1 MMLCIPSWC
10 CVYRSDLVWTG
21 PTAFV
26 SGRPRAS
33 WDDTAGR
40 KELVDVAAEFV
51 DVKRKAEERCSR
63 LEVLLCKIL
72 FVYRVLIRRGVCW
85 FYYYLSLIVLTCRC
99 ILSRSWVFEMITL
112 AYKINIPLTFVW
124 ENGGVLSFHR
134 LRINHPEL
142 IYEEAL
148 HPTYVAL
155 FAPSPKAEKSPYPMS
170 FFFSYSFF
178 LKWLAKWDTVHQT
191 SQQTEQTNT
200 TGRSKSENK
209 WF

>member
-1 MMLCIPSWC
+1 MLCVPERSCVNRADGIRSALARAGTTLRGGRSWWMSR
-10 CVYRSDLVWTG
+10 RSSLMLR
-21 PTAFV
+21 
-26 SGRPRAS
+26 GRL
-33 WDDTAGR
+33 R
-40 KELVDVAAEFV
+40 KDVQGSRF
-51 DVKRKAEERCSR
+51 CS
-63 LEVLLCKIL
+63 KIV

-124 ENGGVLSFHR
+124 EKGGVLSFHR

-170 FFFSYSFF
+170 FFFLFF
-178 LKWLAKWDTVHQT
+178 LFEVTRKMGYCSSDLSTNRTNKYNR
-191 SQQTEQTNT
+191 SEQV
-200 TGRSKSENK
+200 GK
-209 WF
+209 